1 MSKRAKL
8 AAFKAA
14 EAAKNAESKHKE
26 YEESKFKVLNI
37 CASQIHHILHSGCFV
52 VHCNSLSCV

>member
-14 EAAKNAESKHKE
+14 EAAKSAESKHKE

-37 CASQIHHILHSGCFV
+37 SCSNRLITHYFAVDIE
-52 VHCNSLSCV
+52 VHCNSPS